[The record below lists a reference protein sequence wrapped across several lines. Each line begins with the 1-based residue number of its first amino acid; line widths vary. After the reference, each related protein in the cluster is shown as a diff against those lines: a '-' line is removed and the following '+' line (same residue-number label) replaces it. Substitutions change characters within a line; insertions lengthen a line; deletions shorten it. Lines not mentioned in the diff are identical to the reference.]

1 MAFFAMSH
9 GKGSC
14 DSVGGT
20 VKRLAARASL
30 QRACNNQIMTSRQLF
45 DFASAENPSVAFYY
59 ATTEEHAQEAI
70 LLSHRFES
78 ARMIAGTHK
87 LHCIRSVTSE
97 VVEVKEFSNSKEFRL
112 ECVLP
117 ATVQDNKPLH
127 QSRVMTMTDIKGY
140 ITAKYDGQ
148 WWLGCVLKTFPEIDE
163 MEVSFFTSTWTFKVF
178 SLSKSQ

>member
-1 MAFFAMSH
+1 MAVQLSAKTEKTLQTSVVLKLTLAYLLNGICFAMSH
-9 GKGSC
+9 GKGPC
-14 DSVGGT
+14 DGVGAT
-20 VKRLAARASL
+20 VKIFAARASL
-30 QRACNNQIMTSRQLF
+30 QRACNNQIMTPRQLF

-112 ECVLP
+112 ERVLP
-117 ATVQDNKPLH
+117 PTVQDKPLH
-127 QSRVMTMTDIKGY
+127 QSRVMAMTDIKGY
-140 ITAKYDGQ
+140 ITDIA
-148 WWLGCVLKTFPEIDE
+148 
-163 MEVSFFTSTWTFKVF
+163 S
-178 SLSKSQ
+178 